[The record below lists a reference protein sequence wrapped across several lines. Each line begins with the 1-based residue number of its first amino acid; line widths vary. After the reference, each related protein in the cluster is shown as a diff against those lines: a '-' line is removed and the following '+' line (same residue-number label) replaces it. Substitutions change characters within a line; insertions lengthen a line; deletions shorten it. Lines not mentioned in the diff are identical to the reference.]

1 MWGTWGDCRSCKF
14 ASRNKFLSVLPPDT
28 HHLHG
33 KLGGKLGGKHGKKSG
48 ELGGDYKN
56 PLSKEERRECG
67 KLGGDNKNPLSQDQR
82 RKLGKLGG
90 KFGKRGGK
98 FGKRGKKFGKL
109 GGNQNNKVNAERKS
123 AAARACAECSQ
134 CRRSLLREKFRQID
148 WGGRKSGGITCKECR
163 LGEPKERRANRAMNS
178 PIACRACEDT
188 LPRSEFRPDARG
200 RYRIHEGLIC
210 EKCREAGKLDGRGR
224 KRKHIDK

>member
-1 MWGTWGDCRSCKF
+1 MR
-14 ASRNKFLSVLPPDT
+14 
-28 HHLHG
+28 
-33 KLGGKLGGKHGKKSG
+33 
-48 ELGGDYKN
+48 LGGDYKN
-56 PLSKEERRECG
+56 PLSKEERRECR

-90 KFGKRGGK
+90 KFGKRGKKFGKRGKK

-109 GGNQNNKVNAERKS
+109 GKLLGKLGGNQNNAVNAERKS
-123 AAARACAECSQ
+123 AAARACAECSR
-134 CRRSLLREKFRQID
+134 CRRSLLREKFRQCD
-148 WGGRKSGGITCKECR
+148 WRGRKSGGITCKECR
-163 LGEPKERRANRAMNS
+163 LGEPKERRANKAMNS
-178 PIACRACEDT
+178 PIACRACENT

>member
-1 MWGTWGDCRSCKF
+1 MG
-14 ASRNKFLSVLPPDT
+14 
-28 HHLHG
+28 
-33 KLGGKLGGKHGKKSG
+33 
-48 ELGGDYKN
+48 
-56 PLSKEERRECG
+56 G
-67 KLGGDNKNPLSQDQR
+67 KLGGDNKNPFSQDQR
-82 RKLGKLGG
+82 KELGKLGGKLGG

-109 GGNQNNKVNAERKS
+109 GGKLGGNQNNEVNAERKS

-148 WGGRKSGGITCKECR
+148 WRGRKSGGITCKECR
-163 LGEPKERRANRAMNS
+163 LGEPKERR
-178 PIACRACEDT
+178 PIACRACQNT

-200 RYRIHEGLIC
+200 HYRIHEGLIC